1 MNFDQEK
8 FNKLSTEE
16 QKVVLQ
22 ILKEYSKT
30 GKSEL
35 LDSLQS
41 MEWDEF
47 PVDIHTFLHDKR
59 YLGNALYDAEGKFT
73 VFPY

>member
-41 MEWDEF
+41 ME
-47 PVDIHTFLHDKR
+47 
-59 YLGNALYDAEGKFT
+59 
-73 VFPY
+73 